1 MYKVE
6 NSIKYN
12 DHFGYIYAQTF
23 DIDGMKVKIEHFCD
37 KDHNGEKRYSYE
49 VKYTGGKDTTID
61 LVTSGGYGEDNEI
74 SFPTFDSAFDSAL
87 RVVCYPL
94 EANLDRYREIKLNIL
109 LDV

>member
-12 DHFGYIYAQTF
+12 DYFGYIYAQTF

-49 VKYTGGKDTTID
+49 VKYTSGTHA
-61 LVTSGGYGEDNEI
+61 SGGYGNDNEI
-74 SFPTFDSAFDSAL
+74 VFPTFDSAFDSAI

-94 EANLDRYREIKLNIL
+94 EANLDKYREIKLNIL
-109 LDV
+109 LDVS